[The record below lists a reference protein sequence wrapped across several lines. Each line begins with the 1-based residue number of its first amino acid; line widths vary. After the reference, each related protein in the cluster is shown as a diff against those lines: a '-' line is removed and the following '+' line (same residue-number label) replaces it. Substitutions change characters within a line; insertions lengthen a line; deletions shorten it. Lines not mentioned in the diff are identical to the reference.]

1 MRDLAVARGWTRG
14 KLAGL
19 VLVTIASALLLYI
32 LRGASDGL
40 YGYDGYFHIRYAQVL
55 RTGGFSRAFPWWQE
69 TFLRDHFADKDF
81 LYHVFLIPFTFGD
94 LIAGGKL
101 AAAIFG
107 AFAIGAFHL
116 VCLKL
121 RVPWPAIFS
130 LALLASSVDFL
141 YRLDA
146 MRPLSMAIG
155 LALAGTCAILL
166 RDRRWSFAIA
176 AIYPHVHI
184 SFHLLPCVALLH
196 DTVCGVG
203 PEGKRSFSI
212 ARWTAGGAAAGAILS
227 PYLPNNLYLWWVQN
241 VRVLAL
247 AWSRIPELRL
257 AVEFEPRN
265 SADLLK
271 INLGVFAALFISV
284 FLMARGRKRASSE
297 ATTLLLISSGFL
309 AMAMLSERFIEF
321 LAPFALLLA
330 AVVVRDVT
338 SGPRAPAPIP
348 PGVAGPDVEAG
359 SRGPR
364 SRWLIATAVSTVAM
378 LLLAYN
384 ARYAWRL
391 ISTDPGQSY
400 ADASEWMGANIP
412 AGETIFHFDWDD
424 FPQLFYFNPQFHY
437 LLGLDPTFMYITSP
451 SRWQLWSDV
460 AHDDVDDIY
469 RPIRETFGCRWVF
482 AIPEGEDF
490 LAAARRDPR
499 FFQRYADPHAT
510 VFFLADG
517 YTFITRWRLTGWF
530 PNPARR
536 LFDVPLGG
544 EPLPPGNRSGKRQA
558 SWGKEPPAESG
569 AAPIAP
575 AAEGPAAAGIEL
587 NWPSG
592 FVDLDEGLKLPAS
605 VPDACGV
612 AEETFNSIR
621 SESATLAIT
630 TDDEYR
636 VYLNG
641 EEVAEFSPY
650 GTPPPGDAG
659 GEPATLDEYL
669 AARAHVPEKSVT
681 VLVKEGS
688 NSLLVKACRAGED
701 FGFFLRIY
709 RADGSAV
716 AGSGAEPLPVAGHPL
731 PLPSWN
737 QKQESRRG

>member
-19 VLVTIASALLLYI
+19 VLVTIASALLLYL
-32 LRGASDGL
+32 LRGASAGL

-55 RTGGFSRAFPWWQE
+55 RTEGFSRTFPWWQE

-81 LYHVFLIPFTFGD
+81 LYHVLLIPFTFGD

-155 LALAGTCAILL
+155 LALAGSCAILL

-184 SFHLLPCVALLH
+184 SFHLLPCIALLH
-196 DTVCGVG
+196 DAVCGVDQG
-203 PEGKRSFSI
+203 GKRSFAI
-212 ARWTAGGAAAGAILS
+212 ARWTAGGAAAGALLS

-247 AWSRIPELRL
+247 AWSRIPDLRL
-257 AVEFEPRN
+257 GRELGPR
-265 SADLLK
+265 SAADLIEL
-271 INLGVFAALFISV
+271 NPGVFAALFIAIL
-284 FLMARGRKRASSE
+284 LMTRARRRASSE
-297 ATTLLLISSGFL
+297 VSTLFLISSGFL
-309 AMAMLSERFIEF
+309 ALAMLSERFIEF

-330 AVVVRDVT
+330 AVALRDAM
-338 SGPRAPAPIP
+338 SGPRDSTAIPASGRTPEAPART
-348 PGVAGPDVEAG
+348 
-359 SRGPR
+359 RGGRP
-364 SRWLIATAVSTVAM
+364 RWLPAAAISIGVM
-378 LLLAYN
+378 LLLADN
-384 ARYAWRL
+384 ARQAWRL
-391 ISTDPGQSY
+391 ISLEPGPSY
-400 ADASEWMGANIP
+400 AGASEWMGANIP
-412 AGETIFHFDWDD
+412 AGETIFHLDWDE
-424 FPQLFYFNPQFHY
+424 FPQLFFFNPQFHY

-451 SRWQLWSDV
+451 SRWRLWSDV

-469 RPIRETFGCRWVF
+469 QPIRKTFGCRWVF
-482 AIPEGEDF
+482 AAPKGEDF

-499 FFQRYADPHAT
+499 FFQRYADPYGT

-530 PNPARR
+530 SNPARR

-544 EPLPPGNRSGKRQA
+544 EPLQPENGTKKRQA
-558 SWGKEPPAESG
+558 PWGKEPPPGIG

-575 AAEGPAAAGIEL
+575 AAEGPAAAGIKM
-587 NWPSG
+587 NSPSG
-592 FVDLDEGLKLPAS
+592 FVDLDEGLRLPSS

-612 AEETFNSIR
+612 AETSFDSNR

-630 TDDEYR
+630 TDDEHR
-636 VYLNG
+636 IYLNG
-641 EEVAEFSPY
+641 VEVAEFSPFR
-650 GTPPPGDAG
+650 TPPPGDAG

-669 AARAHVPEKSVT
+669 AARAHVPERSVT

-688 NSLLVKACRAGED
+688 NSLLVKACRAGQD

-716 AGSGAEPLPVAGHPL
+716 AGHGPESLPVAGHPI
-731 PLPSWN
+731 PDHK
-737 QKQESRRG
+737 QKQKSRRG